1 MFSKLVKALFKE
13 TTNIADTTA
22 VTLNSS
28 GTYNPK
34 YGKQKVY
41 VSGRGGTGTTV
52 PGNYFDNSYTN
63 AGTYV
68 PGGVTPGYT
77 NPPTYV
83 PSSYGTIGSVTY
95 NISSPIILY
104 YAGSPGAFYQYASAY
119 TTYSA
124 TVYNSPSFGT
134 PAYAYSSQNESYAG
148 TGSYTS
154 PPTYLA
160 AQTQYTPIS
169 GTIPAYTTPG
179 TANSPVP
186 YNASYTP
193 GNYVAGNSGT
203 YATNYTTGTAANI
216 LGITFPGGVGGAATV
231 VPATLIT
238 NPKYGTPTTITVP
251 TGGYVNITFTL

>member
-1 MFSKLVKALFKE
+1 MLLRE
-13 TTNIADTTA
+13 TTNVANTTA
-22 VTLNSS
+22 VTFNTS
-28 GTYNPK
+28 GNYNPK

-77 NPPTYV
+77 NPPTIV
-83 PSSYGTIGSVTY
+83 PPSPGTIGSVTY
-95 NISSPIILY
+95 NVSSPVILS
-104 YAGSPGAFYQYASAY
+104 YAGSPAAFYQYGSGY

-134 PAYAYSSQNESYAG
+134 PAYAYSSTAESYFG
-148 TGSYTS
+148 PMSGSMGS
-154 PPTYLA
+154 PFYLGA
-160 AQTQYTPIS
+160 LTNYNTIS
-169 GTIPAYTTPG
+169 GTIPGYTTPG

-186 YNASYTP
+186 YNATYTP
-193 GNYVAGNSGT
+193 GNFVAGNSGT

-216 LGITFPGGVGGAATV
+216 LGVTFPGGVGGAATV

-238 NPKYGTPTTITVP
+238 NPKYGTTTTVTIP
-251 TGGYVNITFTL
+251 SGGYATITFTL